1 MLFKTLSM
9 LISLTVTA
17 AFLGWVKSSSKSPE
31 TTRLDEA
38 LSLSSL
44 MPSKKP
50 RVVRRHVAETTP

>member
-1 MLFKTLSM
+1 MLFRTLSM

-17 AFLGWVKSSSKSPE
+17 AFFGWVKSSSKSPE

-50 RVVRRHVAETTP
+50 RVVRRHIAETTP